1 MRRTLPGIDF
11 RIVAKHPEEWD
22 EYITSICKIY
32 GFKRKENPTAFTK
45 EGRYIG
51 GYKEAKEELEKMFA
65 CSNIKIPEEDLV
77 NIEVID
83 L

>member
-1 MRRTLPGIDF
+1 VRRVLPGIDF
-11 RIVAKHPEEWD
+11 RIQAKHPEEWD

-51 GYKEAKEELEKMFA
+51 GFAETMEELERMFA
-65 CSNIKIPEEDLV
+65 CKDVKLSHEDV
-77 NIEVID
+77 VDIEVIS